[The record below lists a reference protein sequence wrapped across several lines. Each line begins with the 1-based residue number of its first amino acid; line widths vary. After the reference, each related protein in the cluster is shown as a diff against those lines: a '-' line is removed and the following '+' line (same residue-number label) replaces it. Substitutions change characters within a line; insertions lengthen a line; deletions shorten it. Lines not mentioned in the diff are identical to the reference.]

1 VDILAGVRVIDFSTG
16 IAGPY
21 ATKLVSDA
29 GAEVVRVEPESGDP
43 LRRRF
48 PGRAVAPGGDSALFR
63 FLTAGKPAG
72 SIDDELL
79 ADADAVVLGDPV
91 TASRV
96 AELRQQ
102 HPRLVV
108 VTVTSWGL
116 RGPWVGRPATEFTV
130 QAESGVI
137 ANHGRPEE
145 VPYQT
150 GGRLIE
156 WCTGVTAAVGLLG
169 ALVGQRGVGRHVD
182 VSMQAVAAHTGIAFV
197 DVRDRVEGSSVG
209 KRPPRIIDAPSIEP
223 TADGFVGFAAHSPA
237 QIRAFLKLV
246 EREDLLGSDWER
258 LDYRLAHLDVWNEM
272 VREWTRTQQ
281 SAAVVAAA
289 ARLRIPVAPVVG
301 PEGLF
306 AHPQVVGRGLID
318 AAPDGGLRQ
327 PVGPYLIDGVR
338 PTPRKSPTGAVRRPP
353 PCPAAAD
360 RAQRPLAGIRVL
372 DCTSVF
378 AGPSAAQVLCYLGAE
393 VIHLESGERIDS
405 GRAIVG
411 PLLGAEAWWEQAGMF
426 LSNNR
431 DKLSLAVS
439 LGSDQGRQVISRL
452 IERCDVVLENFSPR
466 VFERFGFDH
475 DAVRAINPR
484 AVFARMPA
492 FGLSGPWRDHLGFA
506 QTMEQVTGM
515 AWRTGCPD
523 QPPRVPR
530 GPCDPLAGYH
540 AAFAVLLGLI
550 RREVTGLG
558 AAVEVPM
565 LDVALNAA
573 AELIVEF
580 SDSAVVLNR
589 EGNRT
594 WDAAPQGV
602 YPCRGEE
609 RWLALSIVDDEQW
622 AALRAITGWPDDD
635 ELRTPAGRRACHD
648 ELDKRLEEWS
658 RGEDLDAAVS
668 ELVAVGIPAG
678 AVQDPRLLSFHPQL
692 RGFGYYEES
701 DHPIVGRQQIPA
713 LPFRYDDVDRWSTGR
728 APLFGEHNT
737 QILGG
742 LLRLSE
748 DQLDELERT
757 AVTATRPAVT

>member
-1 VDILAGVRVIDFSTG
+1 MDILAGVRIIDFSTG

-21 ATKLVSDA
+21 ATKLVADA
-29 GAEVVRVEPESGDP
+29 GAEVVRVESASGDP

-48 PGRAVAPGGDSALFR
+48 PGRAAAPTGDSALFR
-63 FLTAGKPAG
+63 FLAAGKSVG
-72 SIDDELL
+72 TFDDESL
-79 ADADAVVLGDPV
+79 AGADAVVLADPV

-96 AELRQQ
+96 AELRRR

-156 WCTGVTAAVGLLG
+156 WCAGATAAVGLAG

-182 VSMQAVAAHTGIAFV
+182 VSVQAVAAHTGVAFV
-197 DVRDRVEGSSVG
+197 DVRDQVEGSSVAQ
-209 KRPPRIIDAPSIEP
+209 RPPRIIDAPSIEP

-237 QIRAFLKLV
+237 QIRAFLTLV
-246 EREDLLGSDWER
+246 EREDLLGSDWEQ
-258 LDYRLAHLDVWNEM
+258 LAYRLAHLDAWNEI
-272 VREWTRTQQ
+272 VRGWTRTQRTC
-281 SAAVVAAA
+281 SVVAAA
-289 ARLRIPVAPVVG
+289 ARLRIPVAPVMG
-301 PEGLF
+301 PEELLT
-306 AHPQVVGRGLID
+306 HPQVAARELIADAPVGGF
-318 AAPDGGLRQ
+318 RQ

-338 PTPRKSPTGAVRRPP
+338 PAPRRSAAGRVGRPP
-353 PCPAAAD
+353 ALAPVGHPE
-360 RAQRPLAGIRVL
+360 RPLSGIRVL

-393 VIHLESGERIDS
+393 VIHLESGDRIDS

-411 PLLGAEAWWEQAGMF
+411 PLMGTDAWWEQAGMF

-439 LGSDQGRQVISRL
+439 LGTEQGRQVVSRL
-452 IERCDVVLENFSPR
+452 IETCDVVLENFAPR

-475 DAVRAINPR
+475 DAVHAINSR

-515 AWRTGCPD
+515 AWRTGYPD
-523 QPPRVPR
+523 KPPRVPR
-530 GPCDPLAGYH
+530 GPCDPLTGYH
-540 AAFAVLLGLI
+540 AAFAMLLGLI
-550 RREVTGLG
+550 RREANGVG

-580 SDSAVVLNR
+580 SDSGVVLNR
-589 EGNRT
+589 EGNRC

-609 RWLALSIVDDEQW
+609 RWLALSVVDDDQW
-622 AALRAITGWPDDD
+622 AALRAVTGWPDD
-635 ELRTPAGRRACHD
+635 EAFRTMAGRRACHD
-648 ELDKRLEEWS
+648 KLDERLEVWS
-658 RGEDLDAAVS
+658 RRQDLDTAVAA
-668 ELVAVGIPAG
+668 LVAVGIPAG
-678 AVQDPRLLSFHPQL
+678 AVRDPRLLSNHPQL

-701 DHPIVGRQQIPA
+701 DHPIAGRQQIPA
-713 LPFRYDDVDRWSTGR
+713 LPLRYDDIDRWSTGR
-728 APLFGEHNT
+728 APLLGEHNH
-737 QILGG
+737 QILRG
-742 LLRLSE
+742 LLGFTQA
-748 DQLDELERT
+748 DYDHLERT
-757 AVTATRPAVT
+757 GVISTRPAVV

>member
-1 VDILAGVRVIDFSTG
+1 VDILAGIRIIDFSTG

-21 ATKLVSDA
+21 ATKLVADA
-29 GAEVVRVEPESGDP
+29 GAEVVRVESASGDP

-48 PGRAVAPGGDSALFR
+48 PGRAAASGGDSALFR
-63 FLTAGKPAG
+63 FLTAGKSVG
-72 SIDDELL
+72 SVDDDSL

-91 TASRV
+91 TASSV
-96 AELRQQ
+96 VELRRR

-137 ANHGRPEE
+137 ANHGRHDE

-156 WCTGVTAAVGLLG
+156 WCAGVTAAVGLVG
-169 ALVGQRGVGRHVD
+169 ALVGQRRVGRHVD
-182 VSMQAVAAHTGIAFV
+182 VSVQAVAAHTGITFV
-197 DVRDRVEGSSVG
+197 DVRDRVEGSSVAQ
-209 KRPPRIIDAPSIEP
+209 RPPRIIDAPSIEP
-223 TADGFVGFAAHSPA
+223 TADGFVGFAAHSPV
-237 QIRAFLKLV
+237 QVRAFLTLL

-258 LDYRLAHLDVWNEM
+258 LDYRLAHLDAWNEI
-272 VREWTRTQQ
+272 VREWTRTQP
-281 SAAVVAAA
+281 SGSVVAAA
-289 ARLRIPVAPVVG
+289 ARLRIPVAPVLG
-301 PEGLF
+301 PEGF
-306 AHPQVVGRGLID
+306 FTHPQIAARGLI
-318 AAPDGGLRQ
+318 AAGPDGRFRQ

-338 PTPRKSPTGAVRRPP
+338 PAPRRSPAGVVNRPP
-353 PCPAAAD
+353 SPAAAGQ
-360 RAQRPLAGIRVL
+360 AHRPLSGIRVL

-393 VIHLESGERIDS
+393 VIHLESGDRIDS
-405 GRAIVG
+405 ARAIVG
-411 PLLGAEAWWEQAGMF
+411 PLMGADAWWEQAGMF

-439 LGSDQGRQVISRL
+439 LGTEQGRQVVSRL
-452 IERCDVVLENFSPR
+452 IERCDVVLENFAPR
-466 VFERFGFDH
+466 VFERFGLDH
-475 DAVRAINPR
+475 DAVREINPR

-523 QPPRVPR
+523 KPPRVPR

-550 RREVTGLG
+550 RREANGVG

-580 SDSAVVLNR
+580 SDSGVVLNR
-589 EGNRT
+589 EGNRC

-609 RWLALSIVDDEQW
+609 RWLALSVVDDEQW
-622 AALRAITGWPDDD
+622 AALRAITGWRDD
-635 ELRTPAGRRACHD
+635 EALRTVAGRRACHD
-648 ELDKRLEEWS
+648 ELDERLEVWS
-658 RGEDLDAAVS
+658 RRQDLDTAVA
-668 ELVAVGIPAG
+668 ELVAAGIPAG
-678 AVQDPRLLSFHPQL
+678 AVRDPRLLSDHPQL

-701 DHPIVGRQQIPA
+701 DHPIVGCQQIPA

-728 APLFGEHNT
+728 APLLGEHNH
-737 QILGG
+737 QILRG
-742 LLRLSE
+742 LLGLTQAE
-748 DQLDELERT
+748 YDQLERT
-757 AVTATRPAVT
+757 AVISTRPAVV